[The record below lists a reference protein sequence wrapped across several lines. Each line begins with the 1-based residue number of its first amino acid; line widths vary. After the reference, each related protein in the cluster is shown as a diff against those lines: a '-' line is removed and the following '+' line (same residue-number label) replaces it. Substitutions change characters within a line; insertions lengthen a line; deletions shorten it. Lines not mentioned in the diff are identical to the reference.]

1 MIYVFQQK
9 LASEEKASQLGTE
22 KLKKLKEELATERS
36 KLNSKDLII
45 ALEQAKVRQLT
56 KDLEQIKL
64 KYEEDV
70 AKKVIKETSQSAD
83 TKKEL
88 APVVSLE
95 LFWEEATKFRSELLV
110 LIDERIQKERR
121 LTDDSIDALVQLQS
135 QKLEI
140 DF

>member
-1 MIYVFQQK
+1 MN
-9 LASEEKASQLGTE
+9 TE

-70 AKKVIKETSQSAD
+70 AKKVIKEASQSTD
-83 TKKEL
+83 TKKES
-88 APVVSLE
+88 APFVSLE
-95 LFWEEATKFRSELLV
+95 LFW
-110 LIDERIQKERR
+110 
-121 LTDDSIDALVQLQS
+121 
-135 QKLEI
+135 
-140 DF
+140 